1 MKAIDQILIIY
12 WQMLT
17 GFSQPLKGFSHIL
30 ARIVIFSKASDSFC
44 ETFGCHWKVVGRLYT
59 TLDIYVRFLAASD
72 IFLGSFYVVLDFSER
87 PR

>member
-1 MKAIDQILIIY
+1 MKAIDQLLIIY

-30 ARIVIFSKASDSFC
+30 ESIVILSKASDSLC
-44 ETFGCHWKVVGRLYT
+44 ETFGCHRKVVGRLYI

-72 IFLGSFYVVLDFSER
+72 IFLGSFYVALAFSER